1 MSSNLVSDRP
11 AAISVLSLFAML
23 LVGYIIIGNVV
34 ALVVISLFYQGN
46 FMEAMTD
53 PVGHP
58 DIRNIM
64 VVAQGLASLAGL
76 VFIPTFYLKKIESR
90 SINRFFTGFPAG
102 KWFLVLSLSVVALAI
117 AVSPIADWNA
127 TVHFPSWT
135 GGLENFLRGFEDQA
149 AKLVRAFVSDL
160 SPGEFLMVFVV
171 IAIIPAL
178 GEELVFRGFIQ
189 TELVRAFRNP
199 HVGIW
204 FAAAFFSAFHLQF
217 FGFFPRLFMGATMGY
232 LYHWSRN
239 LWIPI
244 TYHFLNNGIQVTA
257 IYLAQ
262 LELHSYDV
270 ESTESAPL
278 LAVVI
283 SLLMLVGLLYY
294 CKKNLAP
301 VPDDRT
307 VSELQ

>member
-76 VFIPTFYLKKIESR
+76 VFIPAFYLKKIESR
-90 SINRFFTGFPAG
+90 SINRFFAGFPSG
-102 KWFLVLSLSVVALAI
+102 KWFLVLSLTVVALAI

-127 TVHFPSWT
+127 TAHFPSWT
-135 GGLENFLRGFEDQA
+135 GELESFLRGFEDQA
-149 AKLVRAFVSDL
+149 AKLVKAFVSNL
-160 SPGEFLMVFVV
+160 TPGEFLMVFVV
-171 IAIIPAL
+171 IAVIPAV

-189 TELVRAFRNP
+189 TELIRAFRNP

-204 FAAAFFSAFHLQF
+204 LAAAFFSAFHLQF

-232 LYHWSRN
+232 VYYWSRN

-244 TYHFLNNGIQVTA
+244 IYHFLNNGIQITA

-278 LAVVI
+278 LAVAI
-283 SLLMLVGLLYY
+283 SLLMLAGLLYY

-301 VPDDRT
+301 VADDRT
-307 VSELQ
+307 ASEIQ